1 MRVPIMSEEI
11 RQSCVCGGGRPS
23 NDELSALIVTGAQG
37 DTQPLFVAV
46 APLLTAFYEG
56 QVQAGRARRED
67 LEALVHQAF
76 AALCRHRQSY
86 DAAHPFRA
94 WLIEIAR
101 GTLRDHLHRN
111 DPRPVDAS
119 LALAACAPRKI
130 LRAV

>member
-23 NDELSALIVTGAQG
+23 NDEFSALIVTGGQG
-37 DTQPLFVAV
+37 DTQPLFIAV

-101 GTLRDHLHRN
+101 STLRDYLHRN
-111 DPRPVDAS
+111 DVNRVEAS
-119 LALAACAPRKI
+119 LALAACTPRKI